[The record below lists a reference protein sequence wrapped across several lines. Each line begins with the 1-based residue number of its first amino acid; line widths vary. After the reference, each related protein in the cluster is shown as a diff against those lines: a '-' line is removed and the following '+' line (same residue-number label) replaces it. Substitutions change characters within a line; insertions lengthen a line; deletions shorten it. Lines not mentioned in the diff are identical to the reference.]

1 MMWEDFTEA
10 LFTVLELKTVLLMIL
25 GTAAGLIAGAIP
37 GFTIA
42 MAVILTL
49 PFTFSMPPVQG
60 LATMIG
66 VFVGGLSGGLMSGM
80 LTGIPGTPSSIATT
94 FDGFPM
100 TRAGKPGLAL
110 GIGVWSSFFGG
121 LISAVALV
129 LLAPQLAD
137 LGLEFGPWD
146 YFSLVLFAL
155 TITASLAGE
164 NMLKGLIAGVGGLL
178 VATIGEDDING
189 VARLNFGIETLE
201 SGFQFLPV
209 LIGLFAFSQLLSDV
223 KDGERAKKP
232 LMSSTG
238 TAVKVEHAQ
247 AIKIIFQRWKN
258 LLRSSFIGIFV
269 GILPA
274 AGGSISNIL
283 AYDQAKKAS
292 KTPEKFGTGIP
303 DGIIAPESSNNATAG
318 GALIIMMALGI
329 PGDIVA
335 AVMLGALLIHDV
347 VPSPTFI
354 TENAPIAYGIF
365 IAFFIAHPM
374 MICLQAVCLRGF
386 LLITRVPMYSLAAVI
401 LAYCAIGVFAL
412 ENSTSDLWTLL
423 VFGVVGYAIGA
434 LLIHDVV
441 PSPTFITEN
450 APIAYGIFI
459 AFFIAHPMMI
469 CLQAVCLRGF
479 LLITRVP
486 MYSLAAV
493 ILAYCAIGVFA
504 LENSTSDLWTL
515 LVFGVVGYAMRV
527 LGFPLA
533 PMILGVVL
541 GNLAELNLSRAF
553 ATASDMTHFVTSF
566 GARPWSAFFLLLAG
580 FSTGFPWFQKE
591 RGKKKWT
598 LFYIPLMAIVLAF
611 PMFLMDGFF
620 RTILAAAMLAWGGY
634 ALWKRNQEG
643 WRLEAEDDHFAEMHE

>member
-1 MMWEDFTEA
+1 MMWENFTEA
-10 LFTVLELKTVLLMIL
+10 LFTVLQWKTVLLML
-25 GTAAGLIAGAIP
+25 AGTAAGLIAGAIP

-49 PFTFSMPPVQG
+49 PFTFAMPPVQG
-60 LATMIG
+60 LATMLG

-100 TRAGKPGLAL
+100 TRAGRPGLAL
-110 GIGVWSSFFGG
+110 GLGVWSSFFGG

-164 NMLKGLIAGVGGLL
+164 HMLKGLIAGVAGLL
-178 VATIGEDDING
+178 VATIGEDGING
-189 VARLNFGIETLE
+189 VARLNFGIDTLE

-223 KDGERAKKP
+223 KDRARARKS
-232 LMSSTG
+232 LMSGTG
-238 TAVKVEHAQ
+238 AAVRVEHLQ
-247 AIKIIFQRWKN
+247 AIRIVFSRWTN
-258 LLRSSFIGIFV
+258 LLRSSLIGIFV

-354 TENAPIAYGIF
+354 TENAVLAYGIF

-386 LLITRVPMYSLAAVI
+386 LLITRVPMYTLAAVI

-412 ENSTSDLWTLL
+412 ENSTNDLWTLL
-423 VFGVVGYAIGA
+423 VFGVI
-434 LLIHDVV
+434 
-441 PSPTFITEN
+441 
-450 APIAYGIFI
+450 
-459 AFFIAHPMMI
+459 
-469 CLQAVCLRGF
+469 
-479 LLITRVP
+479 
-486 MYSLAAV
+486 
-493 ILAYCAIGVFA
+493 
-504 LENSTSDLWTL
+504 
-515 LVFGVVGYAMRV
+515 GYAMRV
-527 LGFPLA
+527 LRFPLA

-541 GNLAELNLSRAF
+541 GNMAELNLSRAF
-553 ATASDMTHFVTSF
+553 AIADDMTEFVISF
-566 GARPWSAFFLLLAG
+566 GMRPWSAFFLLLAA
-580 FSTGFPWFQKE
+580 FSIGFPWFQKE
-591 RGKKKWT
+591 RGKKRWT
-598 LFYIPLMAIVLAF
+598 LLYVPLMAIVLAL
-611 PMFLMDGFF
+611 PMFFMQGYV
-620 RTILAAAMLAWGGY
+620 RPVVAAALLAWGAY
-634 ALWKRNQEG
+634 ALWKRNAEG
-643 WRLEAEDDHFAEMHE
+643 WKLERGDDHFAELRS